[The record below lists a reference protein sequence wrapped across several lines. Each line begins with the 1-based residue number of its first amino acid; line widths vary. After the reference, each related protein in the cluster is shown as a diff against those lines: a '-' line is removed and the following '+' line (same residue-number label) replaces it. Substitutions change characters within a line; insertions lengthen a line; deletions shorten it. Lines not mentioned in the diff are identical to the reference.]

1 MQTRGCRM
9 MLAVVGGLLLIWV
22 TLSVMLAPTSQA
34 TVQAAL
40 PAATDATREV
50 VINEVAWMGTA
61 ASASDE
67 WIELYNTTAA
77 TITLDGWRIT
87 SNDGMTLDL
96 IGKIAPQGFYLIERT
111 NDETVADIPANLT
124 TGFGYGLSNDGEILT
139 LTNAVD
145 EIIDTANADGGTW
158 PAGNKDARI
167 TMERIDP
174 TLPDTSDNW
183 ATNDGVT
190 INGLDADGN
199 SILGT
204 PKARNSV
211 YVIPFQERAELQIR
225 KSGPITRTAGEV
237 ITYHVT
243 LTNTGGHIAEQTR
256 LTDTLPADVHF
267 ITQSSEFTF
276 TQAAGALHWDLGA
289 VMTGTPY
296 AITVIGQV
304 APTAPG
310 GDLVNRITATTR
322 TPSPAPYTSA
332 RCTTTVSPIAA
343 DVAVALTGPVTATA
357 GSTQRYDLTVAN
369 VGELRADNV
378 ALTYTYPAE
387 ATVVGH
393 TPNYG
398 TIQMHPPGKLI
409 WRVGDLAPGATVPLT
424 VSVHIS
430 AEAAGLLTYHLA
442 ATTASDDPHPD
453 NDAAAWTTQVGE
465 PRVLING
472 VLYDGY
478 APEPAGEAVQL
489 INVGTAPATLAGW
502 ELCRDKSDAYECHPI
517 PTMTLERQQRVWLAK
532 EIMGFAAA
540 FGFPPDY
547 ALGDDWFT
555 SPGLTNDSGDEV
567 LLRDAD
573 EIIVDAMVYK
583 AGKTPI
589 AGWTGPG
596 VAPYGVGRE
605 EGQILARIP
614 DEATGLPIA
623 DTDTAADWLQT
634 TGNITHGRRV
644 RYPGWDLDPLF
655 WPLTATETAT
665 IVVGIAPDN
674 AFEVISE
681 TLMRAEESI
690 AIEMYSLRHPSLVEA
705 LVQKAEAGV
714 SVTLLLEGGIVGG
727 WNNTDWHTELY
738 ACQQIEAAGGACWF
752 MAHETDESI
761 PIPDRIFNRYKYL
774 HAKLIIVDDTWAVV
788 SSQNFTWGGLPGDD
802 KSNGTYGS
810 RGAVIATTAP
820 SVVERARTI
829 FDLDLDPAHHNDL
842 VRWNTAF
849 VDKYGPPTPE
859 MVDLAQ
865 PDAMT
870 YTVRFSQPLVL
881 HGTFPFELLTAPEAA
896 LRQNDALLGLV
907 GRAGAG
913 DKVYVEQLYEYAT
926 WGNSPNLRMKAYIDA
941 ARRGAEV
948 RILVNGK
955 NFAPYTE
962 EAPIESRETISYV
975 RRIAREENLNL
986 QAASGDATGEGIH
999 IKMVLVDLQDEGQY
1013 VHLGSINGSETSS
1026 KLNREVAIQ
1035 IQSEGVYDYLLR
1047 MFRFDWG
1054 QATPIYLPLV
1064 MHNYTPPPP
1073 PVDYLVISEVFYTP
1087 GASNVGQ
1094 EWVELYNPTPETI
1107 DLHPYKIGDA
1117 ETPDRAEVMFQ
1128 FPPGAEIP
1136 PQGVIVVAV
1145 NASEVPEANFEMYH
1159 TTSVT
1164 DMIRYTPWGQEW
1176 ATWGLRNDGDQVLLL
1191 GPDDTPVDVLVW
1203 GDATYPGVAPHPGV
1217 AVSSASLERHPPYY
1231 DHDNCAED
1239 FRERYP
1245 PTPGE
1250 LSPVEER
1257 AVRHRAR

>member
-1 MQTRGCRM
+1 MQPRGCRM
-9 MLAVVGGLLLIWV
+9 IVALVGGFLLIWI
-22 TLSVMLAPTSQA
+22 TLSVMLAPTSHT
-34 TVQAAL
+34 TVQAA
-40 PAATDATREV
+40 TDAPREV
-50 VINEVAWMGTA
+50 VINEVAWMGTG
-61 ASASDE
+61 ASYTDE
-67 WIELYNTTAA
+67 WIELHNTTAG
-77 TITLDGWRIT
+77 TVTLDGWQIT
-87 SNDGMTLDL
+87 SNDGMAIELS
-96 IGKIAPQGFYLIERT
+96 GEIAPQSFYLIERT
-111 NDETVADIPANLT
+111 DDTTVDDIPADLT
-124 TGFGYGLSNDGEILT
+124 TSFGSGGLHNDGEVLT
-139 LTNAVD
+139 LTNTAD
-145 EIIDTANADGGTW
+145 EVIDTSNAGGGAW
-158 PAGNKDARI
+158 PAGDKDARI

-174 TLPDTSDNW
+174 TLPDTPENW

-190 INGLDADGN
+190 INGHDADGEP
-199 SILGT
+199 ILGT

-211 YVIPFQERAELQIR
+211 YQIPFEERAELQIR
-225 KSGPITRTAGEV
+225 KVGPITRTAGEV

-243 LTNTGGHIAEQTR
+243 ITNTGGHIAEQTR

-276 TQAAGALHWDLGA
+276 THIQAARVLRWNLGA

-296 AITVIGQV
+296 AITVTGQIT
-304 APTAPG
+304 PTASG
-310 GDLVNRITATTR
+310 GEIVNQITATTR
-322 TPSPAPYTSA
+322 TPSPAPYAAA
-332 RCTTTVSPIAA
+332 RCTTTVRPIAA
-343 DVAVALTGPVTATA
+343 DVAVALTGPLTATA
-357 GSTQRYDLTVAN
+357 DSIQRYDLTVAN
-369 VGELRADNV
+369 VGELAAADV
-378 ALTYTYPAE
+378 ALAYTPPAE
-387 ATVVGH
+387 ATVVDH
-393 TPNYG
+393 TPDYG
-398 TIQMHPPGKLI
+398 TLQMLPPQKLI
-409 WRVGDLAPGATVPLT
+409 WQVGDLAPGAAIPLT

-430 AEAAGLLTYHLA
+430 AEAAGPLTYYLT
-442 ATTASDDPHPD
+442 ATTASDDPHPA

-465 PRVLING
+465 PQVLING

-478 APEPAGEAVQL
+478 APEPRGEAVQL
-489 INVGTAPATLAGW
+489 LNAGTAPATLAGW

-517 PTMTLERQQRVWLAK
+517 PTMTLERRQHVWLAK
-532 EIMGFAAA
+532 EIAGFTSA

-547 ALGDDWFT
+547 ALDDDWFT
-555 SPGLTNDSGDEV
+555 GPGLTNGSGDEV
-567 LLRDAD
+567 LLRDSD
-573 EIIVDAMVYK
+573 EQVIDALVYK

-596 VAPYGVGRE
+596 VEPYGVGRE
-605 EGQILARIP
+605 EGQILTRIP
-614 DEATGLPIA
+614 DEITGLPVA

-634 TGNITHGRRV
+634 TGNFTHGRRV

-665 IVVGIAPDN
+665 VVVGIAPDN

-705 LVQKAEAGV
+705 LVQKAQAGV
-714 SVTLLLEGGIVGG
+714 SVTVLLEGSIVGG
-727 WNNTDWHTELY
+727 WNTTKWHTELY

-752 MAHETDESI
+752 MAHEPTEG
-761 PIPDRIFNRYKYL
+761 IFNRYEYL

-802 KSNGTYGS
+802 KSNGAYGS

-820 SVVERARTI
+820 AVVERARTI

-842 VRWNTAF
+842 VRWNPAL
-849 VDKYGPPTPE
+849 DKYGAPTPE
-859 MVDLAQ
+859 MVDLSQ
-865 PDAMT
+865 PDAIT
-870 YTVRFSQPLVL
+870 YTVRFSQPLVV
-881 HGTFPFELLTAPEAA
+881 HGTFPFELVTAPEAA
-896 LRQNDALLGLV
+896 LRQSDALLGLV

-926 WGNSPNLRMKAYIDA
+926 WGDSPNLRMEAYIDA

-962 EAPIESRETISYV
+962 DAPIESRRTISYV
-975 RRIAREENLNL
+975 QRIVREEGLNL
-986 QAASGDATGEGIH
+986 QAAAGNATGEGIH

-1026 KLNREVAIQ
+1026 KVNREVALQ
-1035 IQSEGVYDYLLR
+1035 IQSKEIYDYLGQ
-1047 MFRFDWG
+1047 MFRYDWG
-1054 QATPIYLPLV
+1054 QANPIYLPLV
-1064 MHNYTPPPP
+1064 MRHYAPPPP

-1087 GASNVGQ
+1087 GASNVGE
-1094 EWVELYNPTPETI
+1094 EWVELYNPTQETI
-1107 DLHPYKIGDA
+1107 DLHQYKIGDA
-1117 ETPDRAEVMFQ
+1117 ETPDRAEAMFR
-1128 FPPGAEIP
+1128 FPPGATLP
-1136 PQGVIVVAV
+1136 PDGIVVVAV
-1145 NASEVPEANFEMYH
+1145 NASEVPEADFEMYN

-1164 DMIRYTPWGQEW
+1164 DMMRYTPWGQEW
-1176 ATWGLRNDGDQVLLL
+1176 ASWGLRNDGDQVLLL

-1217 AVSSASLERHPPYY
+1217 ALSGSSLERHPPYY

-1239 FRERYP
+1239 FRDRFP

-1250 LSPVEER
+1250 LSPVEE
-1257 AVRHRAR
+1257 ATVKHRASR